1 VKQGEEAYMAK
12 LTPEYY
18 LNLSLQHH
26 NAGRFR
32 DSITACQ
39 KALRIK
45 PDYYLA
51 YNNICAAY
59 NEMKMWDKATEACEN
74 GLRINP
80 SFELLKNNLA
90 RAKSEKVLQQS
101 K

>member
-1 VKQGEEAYMAK
+1 MAT

-51 YNNICAAY
+51 YNNICVSY
-59 NEMKMWDKATEACEN
+59 NEMKMWDKAIEACAK
-74 GLRINP
+74 GLSINP
-80 SFELLKNNLA
+80 DFQLMKNNLA
-90 RAKSEKVLQQS
+90 HAKTQKAL
-101 K
+101 KHNK